1 MKNDISI
8 YDYEIGNQSNF
19 DLLSFYE
26 ALPNKEEEEEDF
38 EIEPE
43 ECHHSLFFPILKYCI
58 NILNNAKDLD
68 KLKFNIGFY
77 GNDNKIYV
85 TVGRQMY
92 DLFFTEGEGT
102 FNDSNKI
109 TFDCG
114 KDKFKLK
121 SKSKG
126 NKKEVIE
133 EYKEFFDIPKETPNS
148 SIKNKIN
155 EKAKELDM
163 EVFQLIKN
171 KKKTI
176 ISQFLKG
183 YSHQESV
190 LKAFEGKITGKF
202 SHMPNL
208 IFKKKMQKAKLL
220 KK

>member
-8 YDYEIGNQSNF
+8 YDYEIGNQSDF

-43 ECHHSLFFPILKYCI
+43 EYHHSLFFPILKYCI
-58 NILNNAKDLD
+58 NILKNAKDLD
-68 KLKFNIGFY
+68 KLKLSIGFY

-102 FNDSNKI
+102 ISDSNKI

-121 SKSKG
+121 SKSKE
-126 NKKEVIE
+126 NTKELIE

-171 KKKTI
+171 KKKK
-176 ISQFLKG
+176 QLF
-183 YSHQESV
+183 HN
-190 LKAFEGKITGKF
+190 F
-202 SHMPNL
+202 
-208 IFKKKMQKAKLL
+208 
-220 KK
+220 